1 MLLHGLEESKM
12 NKLTLAWIAAVA
24 LLAGSWGAY
33 AASVSGKIVGYECAH
48 DGHECP
54 TDNLD
59 PHVALEP
66 DFVVV
71 KDDGSYIFI
80 PNVPRATK
88 VRYVLQDVKVSGEV
102 NEKLNFVNVDEL
114 MVDGKTVWSP
124 KTQQDAAKAL
134 WSGEAL
140 N

>member
-1 MLLHGLEESKM
+1 MKRLYP
-12 NKLTLAWIAAVA
+12 AWIAAVA
-24 LLAGSWGAY
+24 LLALSWGAE
-33 AASVSGKIVGYECAH
+33 AGSVSGKLVGYECAH

-54 TDNLD
+54 TDKLD

-71 KDDGSYIFI
+71 KEDGSYVFI

-88 VRYVLQDVKVSGEV
+88 IRHVLKDVTVSGEV
-102 NEKLNFVNVDEL
+102 NEKLNFVQVETL

-124 KTQQDAAKAL
+124 KTQQEAAQAL
-134 WSGEAL
+134 WSGKPI